1 MVNSLALVLASL
13 ALGLVSTVTAA
24 PVVAQ
29 EHPDVDLAKRSPDLL
44 WALDDLDYGY
54 YGWRGGWKRDLDGH
68 PNAEGLVKR
77 DSFPIE
83 ERDVHPAELEK
94 RQFGGYG
101 GGYGG
106 YGYDRSSYNSGYYG
120 AVGGGYSSGYS
131 SRGGGGR
138 LVGGGFYKR
147 DLDQATTDDLA
158 KRSDSADLEARAVE
172 PVEAAAEPAN
182 AAVAEPVDAA
192 AQPAEAYPYYGYR
205 PWRYRPYRPYRP
217 YRYGW

>member
-120 AVGGGYSSGYS
+120 A
-131 SRGGGGR
+131 
-138 LVGGGFYKR
+138 
-147 DLDQATTDDLA
+147 ATTDDLA
-158 KRSDSADLEARAVE
+158 KRSDSPDLEARAVE

-205 PWRYRPYRPYRP
+205 PWHYRPYRPYRP